1 MGTFM
6 QTLAVINQKGGT
18 GKTTTAVNLPAAL
31 AEKGKR
37 SLVIDLDPQAHASS
51 WLGVED
57 GGRGLFDAIV
67 DNGNLIDLVAETAVS
82 GVDLI
87 PGSTWLA
94 GVEKALSREVG
105 AEAILRRMIAG
116 LPDGRWDFIF
126 VDCPPA
132 LALLS
137 LSALTA
143 CDGVIVPV
151 QTEYLA
157 VKGMAAL
164 TQTIERVRERLNP
177 SLALAGV
184 LPFRVEAT
192 NLSQDAIER
201 LRKAFGALVYHSVI
215 RKNVRLGE
223 APSFHQPITVYA
235 PTSVGAE
242 DFRALAAEFLTRR
255 HAKRSVRG

>member
-1 MGTFM
+1 M
-6 QTLAVINQKGGT
+6 QTFAVINQKGGT

-31 AEKGKR
+31 GEKGKR
-37 SLVIDLDPQAHASS
+37 SLVVDLDPQAHASS

-57 GGRGLFDAIV
+57 GGRGLFDALV
-67 DNGNLIDLVAETAVS
+67 DNGNLVDLVANTDVA

-87 PGSTWLA
+87 AGSTWLA
-94 GVEKALSREVG
+94 GAEKALSGEVG
-105 AEAILRRMIAG
+105 AETIFRRKLSR
-116 LPDGRWDFIF
+116 LPDSRWDFVF
-126 VDCPPA
+126 LDCPPA

-157 VKGMAAL
+157 VKGIGAL

-177 SLALAGV
+177 TVAVAGV

-192 NLSQDAIER
+192 NLSQDAVDR
-201 LRKAFGALVYHSVI
+201 LRQAFGALVFRNVI
-215 RKNVRLGE
+215 HKNVRLGE
-223 APSFHQPITVYA
+223 APSFHQPITTYA
-235 PTSVGAE
+235 PSSVGAE
-242 DFRALAAEFLTRR
+242 DFRAVAAEFLSRR
-255 HAKRSVRG
+255 QAAKRSVRG